1 MKSFFLKKNNN
12 YLSSNSIA
20 SYLTGL
26 KQIKTNKN
34 KVINNTYINKYI
46 RRGEI
51 INLQFLIYTNEINK
65 FSLNGIITKKNKK
78 NNINNSLTVKSLIS
92 GVQVKFNLHL
102 YSDGIRLI

>member
-12 YLSSNSIA
+12 HISSHLISN
-20 SYLTGL
+20 YLTHL

-34 KVINNTYINKYI
+34 KIVNKSYVNKYI

-51 INLQFLIYTNEINK
+51 INLQFLIYTNEVNK

-78 NNINNSLTVKSLIS
+78 SNLNNSVTVKSLIS